1 METIKLAQNMQ
12 RISNVKAI
20 QTSENFVLKIR
31 LKYVEFSRV
40 SFEVKTGYGV
50 LLSWPNSLIDMLFCS
65 SIFT

>member
-50 LLSWPNSLIDMLFCS
+50 LLS
-65 SIFT
+65 